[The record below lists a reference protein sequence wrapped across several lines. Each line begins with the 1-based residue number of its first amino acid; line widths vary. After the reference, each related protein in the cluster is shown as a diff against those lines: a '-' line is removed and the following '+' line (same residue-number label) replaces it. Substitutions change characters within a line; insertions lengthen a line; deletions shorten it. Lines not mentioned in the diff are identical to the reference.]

1 MGLAS
6 VPSMLHTYNWKN
18 AFPSLKTKRSLG
30 YDDISADVV
39 KRASNEIFVILKHI
53 SDISLAKRLF
63 PDKVNIAR
71 VTPIFKKGNNTLVTN
86 YRPI

>member
-1 MGLAS
+1 MVLAS

-18 AFPSLKTKRSLG
+18 GFPSLKTN
-30 YDDISADVV
+30 DNISADVV
-39 KRASNEIFVILKHI
+39 KRVSNEIFVILKHI
-53 SDISLAKRLF
+53 SDISLAKGVF

-71 VTPIFKKGNNTLVTN
+71 ITPIFKKGNNTLVTN